1 MKLDEEKYSQFSLC
15 REMLETADLIAG
27 YNVEIVSD
35 FVKALRPGK
44 SVFLTG
50 EGSSRILPGKR
61 ALYNLQKA
69 GTDLAVY
76 TDGGTQA
83 LEYYLKDSAVFGAS
97 NSGKT
102 KELIRLFTKL
112 KKEGNR
118 ELFGITANKGTPL
131 EELSSKTNVLT
142 CGKENAVAATKSVV
156 EQSLFYDAL
165 FSVYMGKDLED
176 LDKAGEAVREAL
188 ELTIDQNLINLI
200 TNAGT
205 IYFAGRND
213 GIAEEL
219 TLKTNEITHKKSDFL
234 EGTYGVH
241 GIEEVMD
248 KNDVVIIINPFED
261 EEEKFKECLADGV
274 GLNIIAVSTEDTI
287 FPTIKIPEA
296 GYFQNYVE
304 LAAGWNILV
313 ETGIALG
320 IDLDKAERARKV
332 GNEFINTI

>member
-1 MKLDEEKYSQFSLC
+1 MDLNKKKYSQFSLC
-15 REMLETADLIAG
+15 REMMETADVIAG
-27 YNVEIVSD
+27 YNTGAVSD
-35 FVKALRPGK
+35 FVKALEPGK
-44 SVFLTG
+44 NIFLTG

-61 ALYNLQKA
+61 ALYNLQKD

-83 LEYYLKDSAVFGAS
+83 LEYNLKDSAVFGMS

-118 ELFGITANKGTPL
+118 DLFGITANSGTPL
-131 EELSSKTNVLT
+131 EELSAKINVLT

-165 FSVYMGKDLED
+165 FSSYSGK
-176 LDKAGEAVREAL
+176 AL
-188 ELTIDQNLINLI
+188 EVTIDPKLIDLI
-200 TNAGT
+200 SNAGT

-213 GIAEEL
+213 GVTEEL

-261 EEEKFKECLADGV
+261 EEEKFKECLIDGV
-274 GLNIIAVSTEDTI
+274 GLNIIAISSRDTI
-287 FPTIKIPEA
+287 FPTIRIPEA

-332 GNEFINTI
+332 GNEFLG

>member
-1 MKLDEEKYSQFSLC
+1 MNSKDTKYSNYSLC
-15 REMLETADLIAG
+15 REMLETADVIA
-27 YNVEIVSD
+27 NFDINS
-35 FVKALRPGK
+35 VKYFAEPLSK
-44 SVFLTG
+44 NKKVFLTG
-50 EGSSRILPGKR
+50 EGSSRILPAKH
-61 ALYNLQKA
+61 ALYNLQKE
-69 GTDLAVY
+69 GTDLSVF

-83 LEYYLKDSAVFGAS
+83 MEYNLKDSIIFGMS

-102 KELIRLFTKL
+102 KELIRLFDTL
-112 KKEGNR
+112 KKQENNN
-118 ELFGITANKGTPL
+118 LYGITANIATPM
-131 EELSSKTNVLT
+131 EELSEKTHILT

-165 FSVYMGKDLED
+165 FSIYSGKPIGNLSE
-176 LDKAGEAVREAL
+176 AGVAVQSAL
-188 ELTIDQNLINLI
+188 EIKIDSKIIDTIA
-200 TNAGT
+200 NAGT

-213 GIAEEL
+213 GVGEEL

-261 EEEKFKECLADGV
+261 EEEKFKECLIDGV
-274 GLNIIAVSTEDTI
+274 GLNIIAISSHDTI
-287 FPTIKIPEA
+287 FPTIKIPEI
-296 GYFQNYVE
+296 GYFQSYVE

-320 IDLDKAERARKV
+320 INLDKAERARKV
-332 GNEFINTI
+332 GNEFVG

>member
-1 MKLDEEKYSQFSLC
+1 MNLNNTKYSQFSLC
-15 REMLETADLIAG
+15 REMLETADVIA
-27 YNVEIVSD
+27 NFDINT
-35 FVKALRPGK
+35 VKYFAEPLTKNK

-50 EGSSRILPGKR
+50 EGSSRILPAKH
-61 ALYNLQKA
+61 ALYNLQKER
-69 GTDLAVY
+69 TDLAVF

-83 LEYYLKDSAVFGAS
+83 MEYNLKDSIIFGMS

-102 KELIRLFTKL
+102 KELIRLFTVL
-112 KKEGNR
+112 KEQGNKN
-118 ELFGITANKGTPL
+118 LFGITANKNTPL
-131 EELSSKTNVLT
+131 EDLTADTHVLK

-165 FSVYMGKDLED
+165 FSSYSGKLLGNLPEAG
-176 LDKAGEAVREAL
+176 KAIQSAL
-188 ELTIDQNLINLI
+188 EMEIDSKIIDTIV
-200 TNAGT
+200 NAGT

-213 GIAEEL
+213 GVAEEL

-241 GIEEVMD
+241 GIEEVMN

-261 EEEKFKECLADGV
+261 EERKFKECLIDGV
-274 GLNIIAVSTEDTI
+274 GLNIIAISSHNTI
-287 FPTIKIPEA
+287 FPTIKIPEV

-320 IDLDKAERARKV
+320 INLDKAERARKV
-332 GNEFINTI
+332 GNEFLG

>member
-1 MKLDEEKYSQFSLC
+1 MNLTETKYNKFSLC
-15 REMLETADLIAG
+15 REMLETA
-27 YNVEIVSD
+27 NVVAEFDKSSVSN
-35 FVKALRPGK
+35 FTGALSKDK

-50 EGSSRILPGKR
+50 EGSSRILPAKH
-61 ALYNLQKA
+61 ALYNLQKQ
-69 GTDLAVY
+69 GTDLAVF
-76 TDGGTQA
+76 TEGGTQA
-83 LEYYLKDSAVFGAS
+83 MEYNLKDSIIFGMS

-102 KELIRLFTKL
+102 KELIRLFTTL
-112 KKEGNR
+112 KKQGNKN
-118 ELFGITANKGTPL
+118 LYSITANKGTPL
-131 EELSSKTNVLT
+131 EELSAKTKVLT

-165 FSVYMGKDLED
+165 FSIYSGKAMGNLSE
-176 LDKAGEAVREAL
+176 AGKAVRSAL
-188 ELTIDQNLINLI
+188 EMKIDTKII
-200 TNAGT
+200 DIISNAGT

-213 GIAEEL
+213 GVAEEL

-261 EEEKFKECLADGV
+261 EEAKFKECLIDGV
-274 GLNIIAVSTEDTI
+274 GLNIIAISSRETL
-287 FPTIKIPEA
+287 FPTIKLPEL

-332 GNEFINTI
+332 GNEFI

>member
-1 MKLDEEKYSQFSLC
+1 MNLTETKYSQFSLC
-15 REMLETADLIAG
+15 REMLETAEVVAG
-27 YNVEIVSD
+27 FDINAVSS
-35 FVKALRPGK
+35 FAEPLTSKK
-44 SVFLTG
+44 SIFLTG
-50 EGSSRILPGKR
+50 EGSSRILPAKH
-61 ALYNLQKA
+61 ALYNIQKQ
-69 GTDLAVY
+69 GTDLAVF

-83 LEYYLKDSAVFGAS
+83 LEYDLKDSIVFGMS

-102 KELIRLFTKL
+102 KELIRLFSVL
-112 KKEGNR
+112 KKQGNKNI
-118 ELFGITANKGTPL
+118 FGITANKNTPL
-131 EELSSKTNVLT
+131 EDLSSKTNVLS

-165 FSVYMGKDLED
+165 FSIYSGKAMGNLSD
-176 LDKAGEAVREAL
+176 AGKAVRSAL
-188 ELTIDQNLINLI
+188 EMEIDRKIIDTI

-213 GIAEEL
+213 GVSEEL

-241 GIEEVMD
+241 GIEEVMN
-248 KNDVVIIINPFED
+248 KNDVVIIINPFEN
-261 EEEKFKECLADGV
+261 EEGKFKECLIDGV
-274 GLNIIAVSTEDTI
+274 GLNIIAISSRETI
-287 FPTIKIPEA
+287 FPTINIPDV

-332 GNEFINTI
+332 GNEFLG

>member
-1 MKLDEEKYSQFSLC
+1 DTK
-15 REMLETADLIAG
+15 A
-27 YNVEIVSD
+27 VSE
-35 FVKALRPGK
+35 FVKAL
-44 SVFLTG
+44 SENNNIFLTG
-50 EGSSRILPGKR
+50 EGSSRILPAKR
-61 ALYNLQKA
+61 ALYNLQKE

-83 LEYYLKDSAVFGAS
+83 LEYNLKNSVVFGAS

-102 KELIRLFTKL
+102 KELIQLFSSL
-112 KKEGNR
+112 KKQGNDKIY
-118 ELFGITANKGTPL
+118 GICANKNTPL
-131 EELSSKTNVLT
+131 EKLATKTKVLT

-165 FSVYMGKDLED
+165 FSSYMGNEIEG
-176 LDKAGEAVREAL
+176 LDKAGKAVREAL
-188 ELTIDQNLINLI
+188 ELTIDQYLINLI
-200 TNAGT
+200 ANAGT

-213 GIAEEL
+213 GVAEEL

-261 EEEKFKECLADGV
+261 EEEKFKECLIDGV
-274 GLNIIAVSTEDTI
+274 GLNIIAISSKETI

-296 GYFQNYVE
+296 GYFQNYIE

-313 ETGIALG
+313 ETGIELG

-332 GNEFINTI
+332 GNEFIG

>member
-1 MKLDEEKYSQFSLC
+1 MNLKDTKYNKYALC
-15 REMLETADLIAG
+15 REMLETETVLTNFNIDA
-27 YNVEIVSD
+27 VSNYS
-35 FVKALRPGK
+35 KKLSTGK
-44 SVFLTG
+44 NVFLTG
-50 EGSSRILPGKR
+50 EGSSRILPAKH
-61 ALYNLQKA
+61 ALYNLQKQ
-69 GTDLAVY
+69 GTDLAVF

-83 LEYYLKDSAVFGAS
+83 LEYNLKDSVVFGMS

-102 KELIRLFTKL
+102 KELIRLFSVL
-112 KKEGNR
+112 KKQGNKN
-118 ELFGITANKGTPL
+118 LFGITANKNTPL
-131 EELSSKTNVLT
+131 EDLTADTHVLT

-165 FSVYMGKDLED
+165 FAKYSGKTMGNLSEAG
-176 LDKAGEAVREAL
+176 KAVQAAL
-188 ELTIDQNLINLI
+188 EMNIDSKIIETI

-213 GIAEEL
+213 GVAEEL

-248 KNDVVIIINPFED
+248 KNDVVIIINPFKD
-261 EEEKFKECLADGV
+261 EEEKFKECLIDGV
-274 GLNIIAVSTEDTI
+274 GLNIIAISSRDTL
-287 FPTIKIPEA
+287 FPTIKIPEV

-320 IDLDKAERARKV
+320 INLDKAERARKV
-332 GNEFINTI
+332 GNEFIG

>member
-1 MKLDEEKYSQFSLC
+1 MYLKDTKYNKYALC
-15 REMLETADLIAG
+15 REMLETETVITNFNIDA
-27 YNVEIVSD
+27 VSN
-35 FVKALRPGK
+35 FSKKLSTGK
-44 SVFLTG
+44 NVFLTG
-50 EGSSRILPGKR
+50 EGSSRILPAKH
-61 ALYNLQKA
+61 ALYNLQKQ
-69 GTDLAVY
+69 GTDLAVF

-83 LEYYLKDSAVFGAS
+83 LEYNLKDSVVFGMS

-102 KELIRLFTKL
+102 KELIRLFSVL
-112 KKEGNR
+112 KKQGNKN
-118 ELFGITANKGTPL
+118 LFGITANKNTPL
-131 EELSSKTNVLT
+131 EDLTADTHVLT

-165 FSVYMGKDLED
+165 FSSYSGNPMNNLSEAGK
-176 LDKAGEAVREAL
+176 AVQAAL
-188 ELTIDQNLINLI
+188 EMNIDSKIIETI

-213 GIAEEL
+213 GVAEEL

-248 KNDVVIIINPFED
+248 KNDVVIIINPFKD
-261 EEEKFKECLADGV
+261 EEEKFKECLIDGV
-274 GLNIIAVSTEDTI
+274 GLNIIAISSRDTL
-287 FPTIKIPEA
+287 FPTIKIPEV

-320 IDLDKAERARKV
+320 INLDKAERARKV
-332 GNEFINTI
+332 GNEFIG

>member
-1 MKLDEEKYSQFSLC
+1 MNLKDKKYSNFALC
-15 REMLETADLIAG
+15 REMMETPGVIEK
-27 YNVEIVSD
+27 YKENTVSG
-35 FVKALRPGK
+35 FVKVLSK
-44 SVFLTG
+44 NKNIFLTG
-50 EGSSRILPGKR
+50 EGSSRILPAKR
-61 ALYNLQKA
+61 AIYNLLKQ
-69 GTDLAVY
+69 GTDLAVS

-83 LEYYLKDSAVFGAS
+83 MEYYLKNSTVFGMS

-102 KELIRLFTKL
+102 KELIRLFKKL
-112 KKEGNR
+112 KTEGNSKI
-118 ELFGITANKGTPL
+118 FGITANEDTPL
-131 EELSSKTNVLT
+131 EELSSKTTVLS

-165 FSVYMGKDLED
+165 FTEYKGQTLKNLQEAGK
-176 LDKAGEAVREAL
+176 AVSEAL
-188 ELTIDQNLINLI
+188 ELAIDPKLIDLI

-213 GIAEEL
+213 GVAEEL

-241 GIEEVMD
+241 GIEEVMNKD
-248 KNDVVIIINPFED
+248 DVVIIINPFED
-261 EEEKFKECLADGV
+261 EEEKFKECLIGGV
-274 GLNIIAVSTEDTI
+274 GLNIVAISSRDTI

-320 IDLDKAERARKV
+320 INLDVAERARKV
-332 GNEFINTI
+332 GNEFLG

>member
-1 MKLDEEKYSQFSLC
+1 MNLKETKYSKFSLC
-15 REMLETADLIAG
+15 KEMLETSDVISNFDTG
-27 YNVEIVSD
+27 VVSD
-35 FVKALRPGK
+35 FVKELSSGK

-50 EGSSRILPGKR
+50 EGSSRILPAKR
-61 ALYNLQKA
+61 ALYNLQKQ
-69 GTDLAVY
+69 GTNLAVF
-76 TDGGTQA
+76 TDGGAQA
-83 LEYYLKDSAVFGAS
+83 MEYNLKNSIVFGAS

-102 KELIRLFTKL
+102 KELIRLFNIL
-112 KKEGNR
+112 KAQGNKN
-118 ELFGITANKGTPL
+118 LYGITANKKTPL
-131 EELSSKTNVLT
+131 EELASKTHVLT
-142 CGKENAVAATKSVV
+142 CGTENAVAATKSVV

-165 FSVYMGKDLED
+165 FSSY
-176 LDKAGEAVREAL
+176 AGESIKNLSEAGTAVKEAL
-188 ELTIDQNLINLI
+188 ETKIDKSIIESI

-213 GIAEEL
+213 GVTEEL

-241 GIEEVMD
+241 GIEEVMN

-261 EEEKFKECLADGV
+261 EEEKFKECLIDGV
-274 GLNIIAVSTEDTI
+274 GLKIIAISTRETI

-332 GNEFINTI
+332 GNEFLG

>member
-1 MKLDEEKYSQFSLC
+1 MNLNDTKYNKFSLC
-15 REMLETADLIAG
+15 KEMIETSDVITNYDREL
-27 YNVEIVSD
+27 VSKY
-35 FVKALRPGK
+35 VTPLYGSRN
-44 SVFLTG
+44 VFLTG
-50 EGSSRILPGKR
+50 EGSSRILPAKH
-61 ALYNLQKA
+61 ALYNLQKQ

-83 LEYYLKDSAVFGAS
+83 LEYNLKNSVVFGMS
-97 NSGKT
+97 NSGIT
-102 KELIRLFTKL
+102 KELIRLFTVL
-112 KKEGNR
+112 KKQGNKN
-118 ELFGITANKGTPL
+118 LFGVTANKNTPL
-131 EELSSKTNVLT
+131 EDLSSKTNVLN

-165 FSVYMGKDLED
+165 FSIYSGKAIGNLSD
-176 LDKAGEAVREAL
+176 AGAAVRSAL
-188 ELTIDQNLINLI
+188 EMEIDHKIIDTI

-213 GIAEEL
+213 GVAEEL

-248 KNDVVIIINPFED
+248 KNDVLIIINPFED
-261 EEEKFKECLADGV
+261 EEEKFKECLIDGV
-274 GLNIIAVSTEDTI
+274 GLNIIAISSKDTI
-287 FPTIKIPEA
+287 FPTIKIPEV

-332 GNEFINTI
+332 GNEFVS

>member
-1 MKLDEEKYSQFSLC
+1 MNRKDAKYSQFSLC
-15 REMLETADLIAG
+15 REMLETADVITNFDI
-27 YNVEIVSD
+27 NVVNSFAEQLT
-35 FVKALRPGK
+35 KNK

-50 EGSSRILPGKR
+50 EGSSRILPAKH
-61 ALYNLQKA
+61 ALYNLQKE
-69 GTDLAVY
+69 GTDLAVF

-83 LEYYLKDSAVFGAS
+83 MEYNLKDSIVFGMS

-102 KELIRLFTKL
+102 KELIRLYSTLKKQENTKL
-112 KKEGNR
+112 Y
-118 ELFGITANKGTPL
+118 GITANYATPL
-131 EELSSKTNVLT
+131 EELTEKTHVLT

-156 EQSLFYDAL
+156 EQSLFYDSL
-165 FSVYMGKDLED
+165 FSSYSGKPMGNLSDAGGAVKD
-176 LDKAGEAVREAL
+176 AL
-188 ELTIDQNLINLI
+188 ELEIEKSNIDLI

-213 GIAEEL
+213 GVAEEL

-248 KNDVVIIINPFED
+248 KNDVVIIIDPFKD
-261 EEEKFKECLADGV
+261 EEEKFKECLIDGV
-274 GLNIIAVSTEDTI
+274 GLNIIAISSRDTI
-287 FPTIKIPEA
+287 FPTIKIPEI

-313 ETGIALG
+313 ETGISLG
-320 IDLDKAERARKV
+320 INLDKAERARKV
-332 GNEFINTI
+332 GNEFLG

>member
-1 MKLDEEKYSQFSLC
+1 MNLKDTKYSQFSLC
-15 REMLETADLIAG
+15 REMLETADVIA
-27 YNVEIVSD
+27 NFDINAVSG
-35 FVKALRPGK
+35 FSEPLTKNK
-44 SVFLTG
+44 SIFLTG
-50 EGSSRILPGKR
+50 EGSSRILPAKHV
-61 ALYNLQKA
+61 LYNLQKE
-69 GTDLAVY
+69 GTDLSVF

-83 LEYYLKDSAVFGAS
+83 MEYNLKDSIVFGMS

-102 KELIRLFTKL
+102 KELIRLFDTL
-112 KKEGNR
+112 KKQGNNN
-118 ELFGITANKGTPL
+118 LYGITANKATPL
-131 EELSSKTNVLT
+131 EDLAKKAHILT
-142 CGKENAVAATKSVV
+142 CGKENAIAATKSVV

-165 FSVYMGKDLED
+165 FSIYSAKAMGNLKDAG
-176 LDKAGEAVREAL
+176 KAVQSAL
-188 ELTIDQNLINLI
+188 EMEIDCKIIDTI

-213 GIAEEL
+213 GVAEEL

-261 EEEKFKECLADGV
+261 EETKFKECLIDGV
-274 GLNIIAVSTEDTI
+274 GLYIIAISSHDTI
-287 FPTIKIPEA
+287 FPTIKIPEI

-320 IDLDKAERARKV
+320 INLDKADRARKV
-332 GNEFINTI
+332 GNEFVR

>member
-1 MKLDEEKYSQFSLC
+1 MNPGNTKYSNFSLC
-15 REMLETADLIAG
+15 REMLATADVISNFDINA
-27 YNVEIVSD
+27 VSS
-35 FVKALRPGK
+35 FAEPLNKNK

-50 EGSSRILPGKR
+50 EGSSRILPAKH
-61 ALYNLQKA
+61 ALYNLQKE
-69 GTDLAVY
+69 GTNLAVF

-83 LEYYLKDSAVFGAS
+83 MEYNLGDSIVFGMS

-102 KELIRLFTKL
+102 KELIRLFSTL
-112 KKEGNR
+112 KKQGNNQ
-118 ELFGITANKGTPL
+118 LYGITANSDTPL
-131 EELSSKTNVLT
+131 ENLTQKTHVLT

-165 FSVYMGKDLED
+165 FSSYSGKPMGNLSETG
-176 LDKAGEAVREAL
+176 KAIQSAL
-188 ELTIDQNLINLI
+188 EMEIDSRTIDMIS
-200 TNAGT
+200 NAGT

-213 GIAEEL
+213 GVAEEL

-241 GIEEVMD
+241 GVEEVMG

-261 EEEKFKECLADGV
+261 EEEKFKECLIDGV
-274 GLNIIAVSTEDTI
+274 GLNIIAISSRKTI
-287 FPTIKIPEA
+287 FPTIKIPEV
-296 GYFQNYVE
+296 GFFQNYVE

-320 IDLDKAERARKV
+320 INLDKAERARKV
-332 GNEFINTI
+332 GNEFLE